1 MNQASRE
8 KDRFNALKK
17 MYESEMAI
25 AKAELNTYIESSVGV
40 AEHPHIIESMDL
52 LMTQLANAEEKL
64 KSLEANF

>member
-17 MYESEMAI
+17 KYEAEMAI
-25 AKAELNTYIESSVGV
+25 AKAELNTYFESSVGV
-40 AEHPHIIESMDL
+40 AEHPHIIESMDTL
-52 LMTQLANAEEKL
+52 VTQFANAEEKL